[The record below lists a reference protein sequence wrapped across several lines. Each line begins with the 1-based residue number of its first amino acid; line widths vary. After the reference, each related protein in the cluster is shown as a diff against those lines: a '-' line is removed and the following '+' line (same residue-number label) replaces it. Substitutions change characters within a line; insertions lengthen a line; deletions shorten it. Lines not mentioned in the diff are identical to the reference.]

1 MHATDKYTGESRP
14 DLLLLSGG
22 IESSA
27 LLVQRHAQGR
37 SLRALWVDYGQRN
50 AEREQVAVRSLGAD
64 YGVEPVE
71 MDLRALRQAFA
82 KQSEWVAHVPL
93 PQRNLLVLA
102 LAINLAEH
110 QGAARILLALNR
122 EDQGHGPGSRP
133 SFVRYVTELAGEL
146 VPGLTVDAP
155 LIAQS
160 KADIIR
166 DTDPLGVDWSR
177 TWSCLLAQSLHCG
190 RCPQCQARRAAFAA
204 AGVPDPTDYREPP
217 R

>member
-1 MHATDKYTGESRP
+1 MHATDKYTGESPP

-27 LLVQRHAQGR
+27 LLVQRHAQSR
-37 SLRALWVDYGQRN
+37 PLRALWVDYGQRN
-50 AEREQVAVRSLGAD
+50 AERERTAIRSLAVD

-82 KQSEWVAHVPL
+82 KRSEWVAHVPL

-110 QGAARILLALNR
+110 QGAGRILLALNR

-133 SFVRYVTELAGEL
+133 SFIGRLAGLADEL
-146 VPGLTVDAP
+146 VPGLVIEAP

-160 KADIIR
+160 KAEIIR
-166 DTDPLGVDWSR
+166 TTDPLGVDWAR
-177 TWSCLLAQSLHCG
+177 TWSCLLAQSRHCG
-190 RCPQCQARRAAFAA
+190 RCPQCQARRAAFASA
-204 AGVPDPTDYREPP
+204 SVPDPTDYREPP

>member
-1 MHATDKYTGESRP
+1 MGATDKYTGESSP

-27 LLVQRHAQGR
+27 LLVQRHVQGR
-37 SLRALWVDYGQRN
+37 PLRGMWVDYGQRN
-50 AEREQVAVRSLGAD
+50 AERERAAIRALGAD

-82 KQSEWVAHVPL
+82 KRSEWVAHVPL

-102 LAINLAEH
+102 LAVNLAEH
-110 QGAARILLALNR
+110 QGAGRILLALNR

-133 SFVRYVTELAGEL
+133 SFIGHLAALADEL
-146 VPGLTVDAP
+146 VPGLAIEAP

-160 KADIIR
+160 KAEIIR
-166 DTDPLGVDWSR
+166 STDPLGIDWSR